1 MVKKSL
7 RQFALLAATVFPL
20 LASSVSLQAQT
31 LSVEQKL
38 AALEQR
44 SGGRLGVALIDTA
57 DGSQILYRGDER
69 FAMCSTSKV
78 MAAAAV
84 LKQSESQHDLL
95 NQRIEIKKGDL
106 TNYNPIAE
114 KHVGGSMSL
123 SELSA
128 AALQYSDNV
137 AMNKLIAQLGGPQG
151 VTAFAR
157 KIGDETFRLDR
168 TEPTLNTA
176 IPDDPR
182 DTTSPRAMAQT
193 LRNLTLGK
201 ALGNAQRAQLV
212 TWMKGNTTGTASIQ
226 AGLPASWVVG
236 DKTGSGD
243 YGTTNDIAV
252 IWPKDRAPL
261 VLVTY
266 FTQPQPE
273 AESRRD
279 VLASA
284 AKIVT
289 EGL

>member
-7 RQFALLAATVFPL
+7 RQFTLMAATIVPL
-20 LASSVSLQAQT
+20 LLGSVSVYAQT
-31 LSVEQKL
+31 ASVQQKL
-38 AALEQR
+38 AELEQK
-44 SGGRLGVALIDTA
+44 SGGRLGVALINTA
-57 DGSQILYRGDER
+57 DNSQILYRADER

-84 LKQSESQHDLL
+84 LKKSETKPDLL
-95 NQRIEIKKGDL
+95 NQRVEIKKSDL
-106 TNYNPIAE
+106 VNYNPIAE
-114 KHVGGSMSL
+114 KHVNGTMTL
-123 SELSA
+123 AELSA

-137 AMNKLIAQLGGPQG
+137 AMNKLIANVGGPKG

-157 KIGDETFRLDR
+157 QIGDQTFRLDR

-176 IPDDPR
+176 IPGDPR
-182 DTTSPRAMAQT
+182 DTSSPLAMAQT
-193 LRNLTLGK
+193 LRNLTLGT
-201 ALGNAQRAQLV
+201 ALGESQRAQLV
-212 TWMKGNTTGTASIQ
+212 TWLKGNTTGAASIK

-252 IWPKDRAPL
+252 IWPEDRAPL
-261 VLVTY
+261 ILVTY
-266 FTQPQPE
+266 FTQPQPK

-279 VLASA
+279 VLAAA

-289 EGL
+289 DGL

>member
-20 LASSVSLQAQT
+20 LAGSVSLQAQT

-176 IPDDPR
+176 IPGDPR

-201 ALGNAQRAQLV
+201 ALGDAQRAKLV

>member
-7 RQFALLAATVFPL
+7 RQFTLMATATVTLLLGSVPL
-20 LASSVSLQAQT
+20 YAQT
-31 LSVEQKL
+31 ADVQQKL
-38 AALEQR
+38 AELERQ
-44 SGGRLGVALIDTA
+44 SGGRLGVALINTA
-57 DGSQILYRGDER
+57 DNSQILYRADER

-84 LKQSESQHDLL
+84 LKKSESEPNLL
-95 NQRIEIKKGDL
+95 NQRVEIKKSDL
-106 TNYNPIAE
+106 VNYNPIAE
-114 KHVGGSMSL
+114 KHVNGTMSL
-123 SELSA
+123 AELSA

-137 AMNKLIAQLGGPQG
+137 AMNKLIAHVGG
-151 VTAFAR
+151 
-157 KIGDETFRLDR
+157 TFRLDR

-176 IPDDPR
+176 IPGDPR

-201 ALGNAQRAQLV
+201 ALGDSQRAQLV
-212 TWMKGNTTGTASIQ
+212 TWMKGNTTGAASIQ

-236 DKTGSGD
+236 DKTGSGG

-261 VLVTY
+261 ILVTY
-266 FTQPQPE
+266 FTQPQPK

-289 EGL
+289 DGL